1 MKYWDEKFETVPLKE
16 MQRFQLENLQ
26 KTLQWAYERL
36 PYYKNKFD
44 SAGVKPEDCKSL
56 EDLAR
61 FPFTNKADLRDNY
74 PFGLCAVPMHE
85 VVRIHASSGT
95 TGKPITGPYTRED
108 VDQWAEC
115 MARNLFAAGVRSS
128 DVCQNAYGMGL
139 FTGGLGFHQG
149 AEKIGC
155 AIIPAS
161 SGMTERQVL
170 LMQDF
175 GTTVLFSTPSY
186 ALTIAER
193 ARDMGID
200 LRGLPLHIGVFG
212 AEPWTAGMRKE
223 IEEKMEIRAM
233 EAYGLTEM
241 GGPGT
246 SFDCSEQNGL
256 HINEDHFIP
265 EIIDPITEQL
275 LPLETQGELVFTAI
289 RRQAMPLIRYR
300 TRDITTLRRD
310 KCPCG
315 RTLIKMDKVYGRS
328 DDMLIIS
335 GVNVFPSQIES
346 LLLDVPE
353 VEPQYVIVLRKKGYL
368 DTMGIDVEGK
378 PAVYEAGKEKIA
390 EIEKKIT
397 AKIKGIIGISAAVRV
412 VPPKSVT
419 RSEGKAKRVFDQRGM

>member
-1 MKYWDEKFETVPLKE
+1 MKCWDDKFESMPLKGME
-16 MQRFQLENLQ
+16 KFQLENLQ
-26 KTLQWAYERL
+26 KTLKWAYDKV
-36 PYYKNKFD
+36 PYHKNKFD
-44 SAGVKPEDCKSL
+44 NAGVKPEDCKTL
-56 EDLAR
+56 ADLAK
-61 FPFTNKADLRDNY
+61 FPFTVKADLRDNY

-95 TGKPITGPYTRED
+95 TGKPITGPYTKED
-108 VDQWAEC
+108 IDQWAEC
-115 MARNLFAAGVRSS
+115 MARNLYAAGVRSN
-128 DVCQNAYGMGL
+128 DICQNAYGMGL

-186 ALTIAER
+186 ALTIAEK
-193 ARDMGID
+193 AKDMGID
-200 LRGLPLHIGVFG
+200 LRGLPLRVGIFG
-212 AEPWTAGMRKE
+212 AEPWTAEMRKE
-223 IEEKMEIRAM
+223 IEDRMDIHAM

-241 GGPGT
+241 GGPGV

-256 HINEDHFIP
+256 HISEDHFIP
-265 EIIDPITEQL
+265 EIIDPITEEV
-275 LPLETQGELVFTAI
+275 LPLETQGELVFTSI

-300 TRDITTLRRD
+300 SRDITTLRRE
-310 KCPCG
+310 KCACG
-315 RTLIKMDKVYGRS
+315 RTLVKMDKVYGRS

-346 LLLDVPE
+346 LLLDFPE
-353 VEPQYVIVLRKKGYL
+353 VEPQYVIILKKKGYL
-368 DTMGIDVEGK
+368 DTISIDVESR
-378 PAVYEAGKEKIA
+378 PEVYEAGKEKIA
-390 EIEKKIT
+390 EIEKKI
-397 AKIKGIIGISAAVRV
+397 AGKIKGIIGIGAAVRI
-412 VPPKSVT
+412 VPPKTIT

>member
-1 MKYWDEKFETVPLKE
+1 MKYWDENFETMPLEE
-16 MQRFQLENLQ
+16 MQAFQLKNLQ
-26 KTLQWAYERL
+26 KTLTWAYERL
-36 PYYKNKFD
+36 PYHKNKFD
-44 SAGVKPEDCKSL
+44 NAGVAPQDCRSL

-74 PFGLCAVPMHE
+74 PFRLCAVPMHE

-115 MARNLFAAGVRSS
+115 MARNLFSAGVRSN
-128 DVCQNAYGMGL
+128 DICQNAYGMGL

-149 AEKIGC
+149 AERIGC

-175 GTTVLFSTPSY
+175 GTTVLFCTPSY
-186 ALTIAER
+186 ALTVAER
-193 ARDMGID
+193 AKDMGID
-200 LRGLPLHIGVFG
+200 LRGFPLHVGIFG
-212 AEPWTAGMRKE
+212 AEPWTAEMRKE
-223 IEEKMEIRAM
+223 IEEKMDIRAM

-256 HINEDHFIP
+256 HINEDHFLP
-265 EIIDPITEQL
+265 EIIDPITEDV
-275 LPLETQGELVFTAI
+275 LPLETQGELVFTAL

-300 TRDITTLRRD
+300 TRDITTLRRE
-310 KCPCG
+310 KCACG

-346 LLLDVPE
+346 LLLEVPE
-353 VEPQYVIVLRKKGYL
+353 VEPQYVIILKKKGYL
-368 DTMGIDVEGK
+368 DTISIDIESR
-378 PAVYEAGKEKIA
+378 PEVYEAGKEKIA
-390 EIEKKIT
+390 EIQKKIVG
-397 AKIKGIIGISAAVRV
+397 KIKGIIGISASVRI
-412 VPPKSVT
+412 VPPKTIT

>member
-1 MKYWDEKFETVPLKE
+1 MKQWDEKFETMPARE
-16 MQRFQLENLQ
+16 MRKFQLENLR
-26 KTLQWAYERL
+26 KMLTWAYERL

-44 SAGVKPEDCKSL
+44 DAGVKPEDCKNL
-56 EDLAR
+56 EDLAK

-85 VVRIHASSGT
+85 IVRIHASSGT

-108 VDQWAEC
+108 IDQWAEC
-115 MARNLFAAGVRSS
+115 MARNLWAAGVRSN
-128 DVCQNAYGMGL
+128 DICQNAYGMGL

-155 AIIPAS
+155 AIVPAS
-161 SGMTERQVL
+161 SGMTERQIL

-175 GTTVLFSTPSY
+175 GATVLFSTPSY
-186 ALTIAER
+186 ALTIAEK
-193 ARDMGID
+193 AKDMGID
-200 LRGLPLHIGVFG
+200 LRGLPLRVGVFG
-212 AEPWTAGMRKE
+212 AEPWTAEMRKE
-223 IEEKMEIRAM
+223 IEERMDIRAM

-265 EIIDPITEQL
+265 EIIDPITEDV
-275 LPLETQGELVFTAI
+275 LPIEKQGELVFTAI

-300 TRDITTLRRD
+300 TRDITTLRRE
-310 KCPCG
+310 KCRCG

-328 DDMLIIS
+328 DDMLIVS

-353 VEPQYVIVLRKKGYL
+353 VEPQYVIIVKKKGYL
-368 DTMGIDVEGK
+368 DTISIDVESR
-378 PAVYEAGKEKIA
+378 PEVYEAGKEKIT
-390 EIEKKIT
+390 EIEKKI
-397 AKIKGIIGISAAVRV
+397 ASKIKGIIGIGVTVRI
-412 VPPKSVT
+412 VPPKTIT
-419 RSEGKAKRVFDQRGM
+419 RSEGKARRVFDQRGM